1 MAAGRFPRAPRLTAA
16 PANGRPARQRP
27 PCQRRGPAQPPP
39 RLQRAETSTST
50 STSTSTRLRLA
61 PPPPSAPPEFLA
73 RSGAILAPSLKLVA
87 RALRL
92 LLARARRLAGDGF
105 RWRPPRLEQA
115 VRSGWAGLG

>member
-50 STSTSTRLRLA
+50 STSTRPRLA
-61 PPPPSAPPEFLA
+61 PPPPLRPA
-73 RSGAILAPSLKLVA
+73 RVSREIGSDTRAQFEAGGAGAAAVAGA
-87 RALRL
+87 RAAAGGGRFPVAAPAAGAGGEERL
-92 LLARARRLAGDGF
+92 
-105 RWRPPRLEQA
+105 
-115 VRSGWAGLG
+115 GWAGLG